1 LAQPPLRS
9 VSRPSK
15 TVVRV
20 EVDASAKGFEWWVLL
35 SSDRHHDNAYCNQ
48 KAEKAHLDLAK
59 ERGAGIIDIGD
70 LFCCLQGKY
79 DPRSD
84 RSQLR
89 AEHNQNSYLDALV
102 DEAADFYAPYCEN
115 WLFMSPG
122 NHESSVSDRCGTNL
136 TDRLA
141 DGMRIRSG
149 APRSPMVGTYQG
161 WVALQFKWGVRNS
174 QTFKIRYTHGYGGGG
189 PVTKDMIQ
197 SSRQLAYTENADF
210 LLSGHTHDAWY
221 CVQPRTYLDDYG
233 NEKTRNVTMLKLGTY
248 KSEFEAGNGW
258 AVGKGHPPRPIGA
271 WWCQFYQ
278 VGDEIRY
285 RVQRTDDV

>member
-70 LFCCLQGKY
+70 CLCLMQNRM

-84 RSQLR
+84 KSQLR
-89 AEHNQNSYLDALV
+89 DEHNRNDYFDAV
-102 DEAADFYAPYCEN
+102 VEEAAEFYAPYCEN
-115 WLFMSPG
+115 WLMLSPG
-122 NHESSVSDRCGTNL
+122 NHEQNVLARHGSCL
-136 TDRLA
+136 TTRLA
-141 DGMRIRSG
+141 EKMRLKAG
-149 APRSPMVGTYQG
+149 TTQGPLVGTYQG
-161 WVALQFKWGVRNS
+161 WISLHFKWGIRKS
-174 QTFKIRYTHGYGGGG
+174 QTYKMRYTHGYGGGG
-189 PVTKDMIQ
+189 PATKDAIQ
-197 SSRQLAYTENADF
+197 AQRQLAYVENCDF

-221 CVQPRTYLDDYG
+221 IPQDREYLDDYG
-233 NEKTRNVTMLKLGTY
+233 NTKRRTVAMLKIPGY
-248 KSEFEAGNGW
+248 KDEFSSGGGW
-258 AVGKGHPPRPIGA
+258 AVGKGMPPKPTGG
-271 WWCQFYQ
+271 WW
-278 VGDEIRY
+278 IRFTLNDDRIVY
-285 RVQRTDDV
+285 KVTRTDDV